1 MNDVK
6 LICLAGYLFAAV
18 SLDIFLFTKFAKA
31 FWILNGILL
40 FVALNW
46 IIPHPL
52 PWLLE
57 WLESSTSG
65 QDQEMSEEEPLIKAE
80 EGLLNS
86 DYQTIRPEEGIE
98 SRPGRKLRTIQ
109 VVPNLTLGQKE
120 NQVKPQN

>member
-1 MNDVK
+1 MNCVK

-18 SLDIFLFTKFAKA
+18 SLDIFLFTKSAKA

-46 IIPHPL
+46 IITHPL
-52 PWLLE
+52 PWILE

-65 QDQEMSEEEPLIKAE
+65 QDQEISEEEPLIKAE
-80 EGLLNS
+80 EGLVNS
-86 DYQTIRPEEGIE
+86 DYQTIRQEEMIE
-98 SRPGRKLRTIQ
+98 SRPGRKLQTIQ
-109 VVPNLTLGQKE
+109 VEANLTLGQKE

>member
-18 SLDIFLFTKFAKA
+18 SLDIFLFTKFAKV

-46 IIPHPL
+46 IITHPL
-52 PWLLE
+52 PWILE

-65 QDQEMSEEEPLIKAE
+65 QDQEISEEEPLIKAE
-80 EGLLNS
+80 EGLVNS
-86 DYQTIRPEEGIE
+86 DYQTIRQEEVIE
-98 SRPGRKLRTIQ
+98 SRPGRKLQTIQ
-109 VVPNLTLGQKE
+109 VVPNLTAGQKE